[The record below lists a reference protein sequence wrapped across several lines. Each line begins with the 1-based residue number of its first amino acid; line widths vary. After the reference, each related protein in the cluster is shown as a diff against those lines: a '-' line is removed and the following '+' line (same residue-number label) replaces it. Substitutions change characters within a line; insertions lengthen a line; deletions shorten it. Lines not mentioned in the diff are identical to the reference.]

1 MEIIFRYVNDIIF
14 TCSLLGKIQL
24 SIRSQQVIA
33 EANWDIVSCSRP
45 SEDRTIP
52 LNIIA
57 ERTKLSVEDVEYLL
71 MKSLSVSPWF
81 LKFVLV
87 KCLKFV
93 LSIYYLISFLFF
105 RSGHCFIVLSICYQ
119 VTFNME
125 VSHNPS

>member
-24 SIRSQQVIA
+24 SIHSQQVIA

-71 MKSLSVSPWF
+71 MKSLSVSPCISEICISKMFKIRFEHLLPDQLPF
-81 LKFVLV
+81 LQIWTLLYCFEHL
-87 KCLKFV
+87 LP
-93 LSIYYLISFLFF
+93 
-105 RSGHCFIVLSICYQ
+105 GHF
-119 VTFNME
+119 
-125 VSHNPS
+125 